1 MRQLALCALTASLSQ
16 AALAHGGHGASGMH
30 WHATDVLGF
39 VTIGALVAM
48 VIWHLRK

>member
-1 MRQLALCALTASLSQ
+1 MRQLALCLTTACLSQ
-16 AALAHGGHGASGMH
+16 AALAHGGHGQGGLH

-39 VTIGALVAM
+39 ITIGALVAM